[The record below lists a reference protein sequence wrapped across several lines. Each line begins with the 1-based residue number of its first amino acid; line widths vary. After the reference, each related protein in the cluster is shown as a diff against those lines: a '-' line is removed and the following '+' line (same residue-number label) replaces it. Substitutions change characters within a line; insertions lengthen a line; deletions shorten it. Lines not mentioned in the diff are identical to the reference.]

1 MTVQDVVLSHPNEKV
16 KALKE
21 SIEASATELLRQ
33 MEQGKSEILLHYLEY
48 AAKFHDY
55 SFCNILLALWQRPT
69 LTRLAGLRAWNQ
81 VGRRVKKGEKGISI
95 LAPVFSKVD
104 ELDSNQLEST
114 ESRLVGFRVVYVFDE
129 AQTEG
134 DPLPDL
140 VHAKGDPGD
149 LTERLESR
157 LRESGI
163 VVEKTSLVPGSPGA
177 LGASVGGRIIIRD
190 DLSAANA
197 FRVLVHEFAH
207 EKLHHTGD
215 ERESKTV
222 RETEADATA
231 FVVCRHFGIDCDSS
245 DYLLLY
251 DATPEILLSRLERI
265 RKTACEIIE
274 AVKEEQIEEE
284 APLVL

>member
-1 MTVQDVVLSHPNEKV
+1 MTVQDVVLSKPNEKV

-21 SIEASATELLRQ
+21 SIEESTTELLRQ
-33 MEQGKSEILLHYLEY
+33 MEEGKSETLIRYLEFC
-48 AAKFHDY
+48 AKFHDY
-55 SFCNILLALWQRPT
+55 SFRNLMLALWQRPT
-69 LTRLAGLRAWNQ
+69 LTRLAGLHAWNKL
-81 VGRRVKKGEKGISI
+81 GRRVKKGEKGISI
-95 LAPVFSKVD
+95 LAPVFTKVN
-104 ELDSNQLEST
+104 ELDSNQVESA

-140 VHAKGDPGD
+140 VHARGDPGD
-149 LTERLESR
+149 LIERLESR
-157 LRESGI
+157 LQESGI
-163 VVEKTSLVPGSPGA
+163 VVERTSILPGNPGA
-177 LGASVGGRIIIRD
+177 LGSSIGGKIIIRN

-215 ERESKTV
+215 EKESKTV

-274 AVKEEQIEEE
+274 AVKEEKIEEE